1 MRLRITGSIFV
12 LVVASITVG
21 EIALADSKL
30 RERAVVA
37 AIDLGTTVPTYL
49 AAKVTAQIEAGLAA
63 AGYDVVPGARGQ
75 PLTDELARCREGAC
89 VRSVGEALAVQ
100 AVVYATIVGQNDNTV
115 ITMRLFDASTT
126 QQEAEVHEVC
136 ELCGETELSER
147 LGLAASTLR
156 ARAVEARE
164 RRAKLAVENHP
175 QPPLPGEPRPQ
186 TKRGS
191 RSMVPGIAI
200 GAAGVAML
208 AGGIYLIAID
218 GSGMCSPGDLP
229 IFPAPGAVIRY
240 RDPTHHNYV
249 CRDIYK
255 TKSLGI
261 AGAGLGIVGLAAGTV
276 LVIRARDHGRS
287 VEITPLPGGG
297 AVKVSLPW

>member
-12 LVVASITVG
+12 LVVASIVAG
-21 EIALADSKL
+21 QIARADSKP

-49 AAKVTAQIEAGLAA
+49 AAKLTAQIEAGLAA
-63 AGYDVVPGARGQ
+63 AGYDVVPGAKAP
-75 PLTDELARCREGAC
+75 PLTDELARCREAAC
-89 VRSVGEALAVQ
+89 VRSVGKALAVQ
-100 AVVYATIVGQNDNTV
+100 AVVYAVIAGRDDNIV
-115 ITMRLFDASTT
+115 ITMRLFDASTA

-136 ELCGETELSER
+136 ELCGEAELSER
-147 LGLAASTLR
+147 LDLAASTLR

-164 RRAKLAVENHP
+164 KRATLPVNAP
-175 QPPLPGEPRPQ
+175 QPLLPARPRSE
-186 TKRGS
+186 TRRGS
-191 RSMVPGIAI
+191 RSMVPGLAI
-200 GAAGVAML
+200 GAAGAVVL

-218 GSGMCSPGDLP
+218 GRGMCSPGDHP
-229 IFPAPGAVIRY
+229 VYPDPGAVIRFPDSNHDHY
-240 RDPTHHNYV
+240 L

-261 AGAGLGIVGLAAGTV
+261 VGAGLGIVGLAAGAV
-276 LVIRARDHGRS
+276 LVIRARDDGRS
-287 VEITPLPGGG
+287 VELTPLPGGG

>member
-1 MRLRITGSIFV
+1 MRLRSTGSIFV
-12 LVVASITVG
+12 LIVASITIG
-21 EIALADSKL
+21 QSALADSKP

-63 AGYDVVPGARGQ
+63 AGYDVVRGAKGQ
-75 PLTDELARCREGAC
+75 PLIDELARCREGAC

-175 QPPLPGEPRPQ
+175 QPPGQPRSQP
-186 TKRGS
+186 KRGS
-191 RSMVPGIAI
+191 RSMAPGIAI
-200 GAAGVAML
+200 GAAGAVVL

-218 GSGMCSPGDLP
+218 GSGMCSPGDEP

-240 RDPTHHNYV
+240 RDPTNHHNYV

-261 AGAGLGIVGLAAGTV
+261 VGTGLGIVGLAAGAV

-287 VEITPLPGGG
+287 VELAPLPGGG